1 MCCHLRAGVMVI
13 RDAHYDYTRIYV
25 YTQLGE
31 GGCIS
36 RLTESRH
43 RLTEIAGVGYTCS
56 YRLLDV
62 LMSGLCLYDIL
73 TNLLYVQNALLV
85 VSGLSSVVKRIR
97 GAGTAMLSEVY
108 VWRYVLVHMQCVLVR
123 YEGMSRW
130 YDIVIGCVLAVWLMV
145 VLTVALMRMLDRGVD
160 RPDRQL
166 LGEVE
171 GYGDM

>member
-1 MCCHLRAGVMVI
+1 MCCHLRAGVMMI

-43 RLTEIAGVGYTCS
+43 RLTEIAVVGYTCS

-73 TNLLYVQNALLV
+73 TVLLYVQMALLA
-85 VSGLSSVVKRIR
+85 VSGLILVVKRIGGGQGLLCR
-97 GAGTAMLSEVY
+97 QKCTYG
-108 VWRYVLVHMQCVLVR
+108 
-123 YEGMSRW
+123 GMSW
-130 YDIVIGCVLAVWLMV
+130 II
-145 VLTVALMRMLDRGVD
+145 
-160 RPDRQL
+160 
-166 LGEVE
+166 
-171 GYGDM
+171 